1 MIKKDNLGPSTDY
14 NSGSIYMSVN
24 GYQDLIKTTGGKNL
38 YWTTDIN
45 VELPIKMQSTG
56 VGSTIKPD
64 IIPNAFKKTASLRKD
79 APAMYIMR
87 NKKEYMWTWN

>member
-1 MIKKDNLGPSTDY
+1 M
-14 NSGSIYMSVN
+14 
-24 GYQDLIKTTGGKNL
+24 KTNAEGGKNL
-38 YWTTDIN
+38 FWTTDIN

-64 IIPNAFKKTASLRKD
+64 TIPNSFRKTVLHRKD
-79 APAMYIMR
+79 APAMYVQR